1 MLKWKKIMKNYKI
14 FTYLKQFFIA
24 VVTVTTITSLSIL
37 FSTSLMAFLSL
48 SYDPFIELNQG
59 FMELL
64 NNYTLLKAIVLM
76 IVAISF
82 GAVVAHNLNKNN

>member
-1 MLKWKKIMKNYKI
+1 MKNYKI